1 MELKL
6 LNQVQKVP
14 GVIKLLDSCEVR
26 DEFIFVFERPSKCM
40 DLCKFIKQFGILS
53 EKLAC
58 NFFWQIVTTI
68 KSCQQ
73 QGVVYRDIKP
83 ENILVNLKNHEL
95 KLIDFG
101 GSAFLKNED
110 YTDNGGTERYSAPE
124 WFLNQSYQ
132 SEPFTVWSLGV
143 LLYVMVFR
151 DFPFD
156 TIEGACY
163 DEVDFR
169 GKELTDEYK
178 DIIRKCL
185 EKIPEDRISLEELFE
200 DPFCFPSKS
209 RVLRAEKR
217 KYQDEEPADNHSDR
231 ESNGKIINSKKS
243 RTEFYLSENELETSF
258 IDPNA
263 DTDVDTDADTDFESD
278 DESS

>member
-14 GVIKLLDSCEVR
+14 GVIKLLDFYEVR
-26 DEFIFVFERPSKCM
+26 DEFIFVFERPLQCM
-40 DLCKFIKQFGILS
+40 DLCQFIKRFGILS

-68 KSCQQ
+68 KSCHQ

-83 ENILVNLKNHEL
+83 ENILVDLKNQKL

-101 GSAFLKNED
+101 GSAFLKKEN
-110 YTDNGGTERYSAPE
+110 YTDNGGTERFSAPE
-124 WFLNQSYQ
+124 WFLNRSYQ

-143 LLYVMVFR
+143 LLYGMVFR

-169 GKELTDEYK
+169 GKELTDEFK

-185 EKIPEDRISLEELFE
+185 EKSPEDRISLEKLLE
-200 DPFCFPSKS
+200 DPFCFPSKN
-209 RVLRAEKR
+209 RIHRAKKR
-217 KYQDEEPADNHSDR
+217 KDQEPADNQSDS
-231 ESNGKIINSKKS
+231 ESNEKNIKSKKN
-243 RTEFYLSENELETSF
+243 RTEIYQNEFETSL

-263 DTDVDTDADTDFESD
+263 DTDIDTDAETDYESD
-278 DESS
+278 NESS